1 LQVRAAS
8 AKLSAGEIFMRIRG
22 TGGALAF
29 ASLLASYGSAQAY
42 CSVPRFSFTIG
53 GQSYASMTTDSG
65 APCNVKLR
73 EGNGTII
80 KSIVALSPPRQGTIR
95 QVNSVNFAYQ
105 ARRGFKGEETV
116 TIGISGTKHGVPG
129 TARVTMRIWVVGEGP
144 PGQQAVAAVSAA
156 PTRSAQPTRRTSA
169 PVAQHTPQRKQ
180 QQAAAPTGLRA
191 KCLQQVGAG
200 LDPVTKRWAFFVSEG
215 DAMSRIDMLKMCLAE
230 GDRAKANR
238 IAVPEIWM
246 THPGDR
252 GPRQR

>member
-1 LQVRAAS
+1 
-8 AKLSAGEIFMRIRG
+8 MRIRG
-22 TGGALAF
+22 TGAALALT
-29 ASLLASYGSAQAY
+29 SLLASYGTAQAY

-80 KSIVALSPPRQGTIR
+80 KSIAALTPPRHGTIR
-95 QVNSVNFAYQ
+95 QVNSVNFTYQ

-129 TARVTMRIWVVGEGP
+129 TARVTMRIWVTGDGP
-144 PGQQAVAAVSAA
+144 PGGQTVAAVSPPPSRGVQLAQE
-156 PTRSAQPTRRTSA
+156 TRQS
-169 PVAQHTPQRKQ
+169 PQRRQ
-180 QQAAAPTGLRA
+180 QQAATPTGLRA

-200 LDPVTKRWAFFVSEG
+200 LDPVTKRWAFYVSEG